1 MESNVY
7 LLQEKLNTINSQP
20 TEFDFGDGKVW
31 YKSHRNGPT
40 GIGKTFEDLLE
51 KKEDNLPLPDF
62 HQIELKAHDQA
73 ENSYITLFTKSP
85 NVPRGVNTLLRER
98 YGYRDINSDQKI
110 LHTSVTSKMQFNA
123 KSNRY
128 FMIVNDPERESLILR
143 VYTHSKELIKDDFI
157 AEWSYDILKKSLNN
171 KLKTL
176 AVINSSTKVYNK
188 IKYYSYDN
196 IKIIYAL
203 SLEQLLA
210 ALEDRKL
217 IVDLRLGV
225 YHSGKNLG
233 KTHDHGTGF
242 RIKYNDLLQYAYTEN
257 LN

>member
-1 MESNVY
+1 M
-7 LLQEKLNTINSQP
+7 
-20 TEFDFGDGKVW
+20 
-31 YKSHRNGPT
+31 
-40 GIGKTFEDLLE
+40 
-51 KKEDNLPLPDF
+51 
-62 HQIELKAHDQA
+62 
-73 ENSYITLFTKSP
+73 
-85 NVPRGVNTLLRER
+85 
-98 YGYRDINSDQKI
+98 
-110 LHTSVTSKMQFNA
+110 
-123 KSNRY
+123 
-128 FMIVNDPERESLILR
+128 
-143 VYTHSKELIKDDFI
+143 
-157 AEWSYDILKKSLNN
+157 
-171 KLKTL
+171 KTL

-210 ALEDRKL
+210 ALEDQKL

>member
-1 MESNVY
+1 MKSIVY

-40 GIGKTFEDLLE
+40 GIGKTFEDLLG
-51 KKEDNLPLPDF
+51 KKEDNLPSPDF

-73 ENSYITLFTKSP
+73 KNSYITLFTKSP
-85 NVPRGVNTLLRER
+85 NVPRGVNTLLREK
-98 YGYRDINSDQKI
+98 YGYKDIGSGQRI
-110 LHTSVTSKMQFNA
+110 LHTSVTSRMQFNA
-123 KSNRY
+123 KSNHY
-128 FMIVNDPERESLILR
+128 FMIINNSENESISLL
-143 VYTHSKELIKDDFI
+143 VYTHSKELIKDNFT
-157 AEWSYDILKKSLNN
+157 AEWTYDILKKSLDN

-176 AVINSSTKVYNK
+176 AIINSSTKVYNK
-188 IKYYSYDN
+188 IKYYSYNN
-196 IKIIYAL
+196 IKMVYAL

-210 ALEDRKL
+210 ALEDQKL

-242 RIKYNDLLQYAYTEN
+242 RIKYNDLLQYAFTEN